1 MVICTYNDP
10 DQARS
15 ILSLLILE
23 WCNNNNKLNM
33 SHFYPSIIA
42 GLYPL
47 GLLLGL
53 SPQTIQGIQYCQWH
67 KNGLKAISASC
78 THIIMC
84 ESSTIQDKFINL
96 FIGFFVSPRSQIPSS
111 ELAVG
116 QMERLIQTSHPF
128 LSLTLPMMVTW
139 LLSANSA
146 IRNQEL
152 CGYGGGRET
161 TLRIDNPI
169 EYSIVFNLKEALIN
183 YCKM

>member
-1 MVICTYNDP
+1 MVDYCTDSDNDP

-78 THIIMC
+78 TRIIMC
-84 ESSTIQDKFINL
+84 ESSTIQDKFMNL

-116 QMERLIQTSHPF
+116 QMERRIQTSHPF
-128 LSLTLPMMVTW
+128 LSIHITYDGHMTSFSQ
-139 LLSANSA
+139 LS
-146 IRNQEL
+146 NQES
-152 CGYGGGRET
+152 GVVWVRGEGRQ
-161 TLRIDNPI
+161 L
-169 EYSIVFNLKEALIN
+169 
-183 YCKM
+183 